1 MKTVMPFPGGDQ
13 VVFLH
18 ALVRLGKTRYQSNNI
33 ELRLEVISRAFKLVA
48 LVHMNDIVRLW
59 KTRYQS
65 NNIGPRLKVI
75 SHAFEL
81 VALLHMNNI
90 VLHKS

>member
-48 LVHMNDIVRLW
+48 LIHMNDIV
-59 KTRYQS
+59 
-65 NNIGPRLKVI
+65 PRKSQAHLLIKSVYATQDLK
-75 SHAFEL
+75 
-81 VALLHMNNI
+81 
-90 VLHKS
+90 

>member
-48 LVHMNDIVRLW
+48 LVHMNDIV
-59 KTRYQS
+59 
-65 NNIGPRLKVI
+65 PRKFQAHLLIKSVYATQDLK
-75 SHAFEL
+75 
-81 VALLHMNNI
+81 
-90 VLHKS
+90 